1 MAVAPSGATAARVS
15 CCWTA
20 RADCSARCSSCWT
33 NRAMV
38 RLTATNGTARGTANS
53 ARPIRRAAATSAAGT
68 SMCVSPIPN
77 PTAIAPARPSRST

>member
-1 MAVAPSGATAARVS
+1 
-15 CCWTA
+15 
-20 RADCSARCSSCWT
+20 
-33 NRAMV
+33 MV